1 MPSPANKLDQQDL
14 IKVAKG
20 AGLAAA
26 GAAAVYLAEW
36 ASNTDF
42 GQWSPTITALA
53 AIGLNLMRKW
63 IEDNQ
68 G

>member
-1 MPSPANKLDQQDL
+1 MPSPAKQLDKNDL

-36 ASNTDF
+36 ASATDF
-42 GQWSPTITALA
+42 GQWQPAITALA
-53 AIGLNLMRKW
+53 AIGLNLIRKW
-63 IEDNQ
+63 IKDNQ

>member
-1 MPSPANKLDQQDL
+1 MPSPAKQLDKNDL

-53 AIGLNLMRKW
+53 AIGLNLIRKW
-63 IEDNQ
+63 IKDNQ

>member
-36 ASNTDF
+36 ASATDF
-42 GQWSPTITALA
+42 GQWQPAITALA

>member
-53 AIGLNLMRKW
+53 AIGLNLIRKW
-63 IEDNQ
+63 IKDN
-68 G
+68 

>member
-1 MPSPANKLDQQDL
+1 MPSPSKQLDKNDL

-36 ASNTDF
+36 ASSTDF
-42 GQWSPTITALA
+42 GQWQPAVTAMA
-53 AIGLNLMRKW
+53 AIGLNLIRKW
-63 IEDNQ
+63 IKDNQ
-68 G
+68 E